1 MDNNSVNL
9 KNDAYEYLRALLLD
23 CEIKPG
29 EDINEKQIVEKSGFS
44 RTPIREA
51 LILLQ
56 SENLVEVIPRKGTYA
71 KRIDI
76 NGVMELFELR
86 KLIEPALA
94 VKFRSNMDFTQMI
107 KLDTELKYICDNPD
121 TTTIQDFYRTDIA
134 FHSFVINSSKN
145 ERIIKMFLPVMQ
157 EAYRIGINNTFTNTE
172 HSRNET
178 YVDHHRIIRSILSES
193 DADICK
199 AYLYH
204 LNNSMISALDT
215 IKLTATRQD

>member
-1 MDNNSVNL
+1 MDNNPANL
-9 KNDAYEYLRALLLD
+9 KDDAYEYLRALLLD

-76 NGVMELFELR
+76 QGVMELFELR
-86 KLIEPALA
+86 KLIEPNLA
-94 VKFRSNMDFTQMI
+94 VKFKNNMDLSQI
-107 KLDTELKYICDNPD
+107 KKLDSQLKYICDNPD
-121 TTTIQDFYRTDIA
+121 TTSVQDFYKTDIA
-134 FHSFVINSSKN
+134 FHSYVINSSKN
-145 ERIIKMFLPVMQ
+145 ERMIKMFIPVMQ
-157 EAYRIGINNTFTNTE
+157 EAYRIGINNIFTNTE

-178 YVDHHRIIRSILSES
+178 YNDHHRIIRAIISENDS
-193 DADICK
+193 DIRK
-199 AYLYH
+199 AYLSH

-215 IKLTATRQD
+215 IKLTNQNS